1 MSTWNESLL
10 PFMQESSQHIV
21 SHPGSRTA
29 MLRNIHGGGWS
40 RWGGLPWADGAV
52 GKPGTSRVIGILV
65 VHPIHLAVLLTPSLD
80 RHSPAPPFG
89 PNTTQASTPGLTWD
103 ASAPSTF
110 QIGIFPWTAV
120 LPSTQGTFP
129 PYPSWPH
136 SLETSWKLVHLID
149 WTDDGWMGYF
159 HGRIG
164 GIWVDMVRGS
174 LCWTLELLWSPW
186 LRVCAGPSGL
196 QGSRGGELGQ
206 TPDPLG
212 GSGDRSGS
220 MSGL

>member
-1 MSTWNESLL
+1 
-10 PFMQESSQHIV
+10 
-21 SHPGSRTA
+21 
-29 MLRNIHGGGWS
+29 MLRNIHEGGWS

-110 QIGIFPWTAV
+110 QSGIFPWTAV

-186 LRVCAGPSGL
+186 LRVCAGPSGPL
-196 QGSRGGELGQ
+196 ILPGSTESCRKRLESPILSLEGRVEKWI
-206 TPDPLG
+206 P
-212 GSGDRSGS
+212 RSDQS
-220 MSGL
+220 LLLTRHFT